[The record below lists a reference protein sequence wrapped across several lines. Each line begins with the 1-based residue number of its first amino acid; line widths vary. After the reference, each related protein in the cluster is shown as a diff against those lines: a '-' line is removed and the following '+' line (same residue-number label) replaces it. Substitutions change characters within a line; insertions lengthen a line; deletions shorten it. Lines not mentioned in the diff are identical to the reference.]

1 MARIDYTAILRG
13 TRETI
18 ESNAD
23 IRALRATVEIGRAVL
38 TNAVSPHVNIFE
50 GRRDATTQVIAAGT
64 RQRYVF
70 RWQVVVSAFSAA
82 GFEDAM
88 AQRDELLSYVETA
101 LIADRSLK
109 GALASRQLHLSGGEL
124 QSQPGD
130 NGFWS
135 QGAIDLSAE
144 VTASV

>member
-13 TRETI
+13 TRDTI
-18 ESNAD
+18 ANDANV
-23 IRALRATVEIGRAVL
+23 RNLRATVEIGRAVL
-38 TNAVSPHVNIFE
+38 TTAVSPHVNIFE
-50 GRRDATTQVIAAGT
+50 GRRDETTQVIAAGT
-64 RQRYVF
+64 RQRYLF

-88 AQRDELLSYVETA
+88 AQRDELLGYVEMA
-101 LIADRSLK
+101 LIADRSLS
-109 GALASRQLHLSGGEL
+109 GALAKQLHLSGGEL
-124 QSQPGD
+124 SSQSGD